1 MGVVTCSFSHST
13 ITHRTCVRISNYC
26 FDFTSATLL
35 PFLAQ
40 LEVMDLSWNDLVGGS
55 LKALAAHLH
64 HVGKLRVLKLCSCRL
79 TDQDLTTLGTGSI
92 NLLLRHKRT
101 VHPKMNILSSF
112 IDVITN
118 MLLWHSFFCGIHFEE
133 CWQPIDFFHHTMEV
147 DVNWNSLELIH
158 MKVNGNVTNIL
169 HKKHKRRYF
178 DECHWANNFRSYWF
192 LL

>member
-1 MGVVTCSFSHST
+1 MTCSFSHST

-92 NLLLRHKRT
+92 HLLLRHKRT
-101 VHPKMNILSSF
+101 VHPKMNICHHLSMSLQ
-112 IDVITN
+112 TCWP
-118 MLLWHSFFCGIHFEE
+118 MTFF
-133 CWQPIDFFHHTMEV
+133 
-147 DVNWNSLELIH
+147 
-158 MKVNGNVTNIL
+158 
-169 HKKHKRRYF
+169 
-178 DECHWANNFRSYWF
+178 F
-192 LL
+192 LRNTF

>member
-92 NLLLRHKRT
+92 HLLLRHKRT
-101 VHPKMNILSSF
+101 VHPKMNICHHLSMSLQTCWPMTF
-112 IDVITN
+112 FFLRNTFWR
-118 MLLWHSFFCGIHFEE
+118 MLA
-133 CWQPIDFFHHTMEV
+133 T
-147 DVNWNSLELIH
+147 
-158 MKVNGNVTNIL
+158 
-169 HKKHKRRYF
+169 
-178 DECHWANNFRSYWF
+178 YWF
-192 LL
+192 FSSYNGSWCELKLIGTHTYESQWECYQHSSQKTQKKIFWWMSLSK